1 MRTKSKATAGSL
13 TPTALE
19 VMIRRVA
26 REELLR
32 LVAYA
37 AL

>member
-13 TPTALE
+13 TPAALE
-19 VMIRRVA
+19 AMIRRVV